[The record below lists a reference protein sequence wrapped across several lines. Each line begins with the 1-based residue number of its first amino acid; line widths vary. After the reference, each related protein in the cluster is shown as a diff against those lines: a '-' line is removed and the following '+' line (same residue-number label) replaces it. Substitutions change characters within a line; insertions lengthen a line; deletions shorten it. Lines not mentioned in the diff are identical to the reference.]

1 MLLYAIS
8 SYIFSMFHSSIIQP
22 VSDAHVAHSLDLVP
36 HLVLSVCP
44 IPISFLALSIP
55 TFMAF
60 CILSLKKTSP
70 DSAALMNFRTLE
82 SQLETAPMS
91 EALLEPQVEIS

>member
-1 MLLYAIS
+1 MLHHAIS
-8 SYIFSMFHSSIIQP
+8 SPCLIAQSS
-22 VSDAHVAHSLDLVP
+22 SLMSPTRMWPIPSQVP

-60 CILSLKKTSP
+60 CILSSETSR
-70 DSAALMNFRTLE
+70 DSAALMNFRMLE